1 MRNTIKNKIK
11 GVLQLPFYTILLI
24 INRTNIL
31 IILSS
36 PILLILLIRDW
47 FVYRKTKKGLA
58 RSYNAARYEF
68 GYFSYITGELG
79 AGKTTFGAGILQVFQ
94 QVIIDKAHEEIEK
107 CKRIIY
113 DFDYVELNKFIA
125 ANHENYSYEE
135 IYLMFINSEIYKNY
149 QDLVYDDGINKNSF
163 SRLFFKY
170 IRAYYRLLDNNFVM
184 ANIDVESRITGNYNK
199 VLKKEFLKI
208 KDSPCPIEL
217 FNVLFYD
224 ETTLDENNTHNNEIV
239 AVDDGQTEFLRLIRH
254 FGEET
259 MYLLLTAQN
268 MSRDVL
274 QWRELANT
282 EINILGR
289 QVKKNFITKSYIY
302 SIKSKLLSCEKKMYK
317 NLFVIDEYRF
327 DNTYNRFK
335 KREFK
340 LMTKI
345 DKVNSKAFLKYY
357 CCIKLKGK
365 KETYEDII
373 MLPINYCYGTT
384 DTHHFKF
391 ILEYIKMEQKLSYYD
406 LKVAEELT
414 WEEKCNIA
422 KELLKSKKRE
432 KVEKKTRAERS
443 EENRR
448 KHAEAQ
454 AQKEAARKENKN
466 AAEESTANAN
476 LSSNE
481 NGEV

>member
-1 MRNTIKNKIK
+1 MRRTIIEKIK
-11 GVLQLPFYTILLI
+11 GVLQLPFYAILLI
-24 INRTNIL
+24 INRSNIL
-31 IILSS
+31 ILLSS

-47 FVYRKTKKGLA
+47 FVYRKTKKGLLHA
-58 RSYNAARYEF
+58 YSTARYEY

-79 AGKTTFGAGILQVFQ
+79 AGKTTFGAGITQVYQ
-94 QVIIDKAHEEIEK
+94 NIIIDKAYEEIKK
-107 CKRIIY
+107 CKSIIF
-113 DFDYVELNKFIA
+113 DFNYVTLNSFIKDL
-125 ANHENYSYEE
+125 HDKGFKYEE
-135 IYLMFINSEIYKNY
+135 IYTTFIESETY
-149 QDLVYDDGINKNSF
+149 QQYRDLCYDDGINKNYF
-163 SRLFFKY
+163 NKLFYKY

-184 ANIDVESRITGNYNK
+184 SNIDVESRITCNYNK
-199 VLKKEFLKI
+199 VLKKEYLKI
-208 KDSPCPIEL
+208 KNGSCPIEL
-217 FNVLFYD
+217 YNVLFYD
-224 ETTLDENNTHNNEIV
+224 ETTLDENNTHTNEIV
-239 AVDDGQTEFLRLIRH
+239 AEDDGQTQFLRLIRH

-259 MYLLLTAQN
+259 IFLLLTAQN
-268 MSRDVL
+268 MSRDIL
-274 QWRELANT
+274 QWRELANS
-282 EINILGR
+282 EINVYGR
-289 QVKKNFITKSYIY
+289 QVKKNFITLSYIY
-302 SIKSKLLSCEKKMYK
+302 SIKSKLLSWEKKLYK
-317 NLFVIDEYRF
+317 RLFVIDDYKF

-357 CCIKLKGK
+357 AVVKLKGK
-365 KETYEDII
+365 KESYEDII

-391 ILEYIKMEQKLSYYD
+391 IFEYIKMEQKLSYYD

-422 KELLKSKKRE
+422 KDLLKSKKRE
-432 KVEKKTRAERS
+432 KPEKKTRAERS

-448 KHAEAQ
+448 KHAEKQ
-454 AQKEAARKENKN
+454 AAKEAERNKKTVG
-466 AAEESTANAN
+466 EDPTDSAN

>member
-1 MRNTIKNKIK
+1 MRKIVDKIK
-11 GVLQLPFYTILLI
+11 GVLLLPFYLILKIVNFTNLLI
-24 INRTNIL
+24 IV
-31 IILSS
+31 SS

-58 RSYNAARYEF
+58 HSYSSARYDY
-68 GYFSYITGELG
+68 GYFCYITGELG
-79 AGKTTFGAGILQVFQ
+79 AGKTTFGAGILQIFQ
-94 QVIIDKAHEEIEK
+94 NVIIDKAYEDIEK
-107 CKRIIY
+107 CKSICYR
-113 DFDYVELNKFIA
+113 FDYVALNELIKNLHSQ
-125 ANHENYSYEE
+125 NVRYEE
-135 IYLMFINSEIYKNY
+135 IYQIFINCEDFNEYRN
-149 QDLVYDDGINKNSF
+149 LVYDDGINKNDF
-163 SRLFFKY
+163 TKLFYKY

-184 ANIDVESRITGNYNK
+184 SNIDVESRITGTYNK

-239 AVDDGQTEFLRLIRH
+239 AEDDGQTQFLRLIRH

-259 MYLLLTAQN
+259 LYLLLTAQN
-268 MSRDVL
+268 MSRDIL

-282 EINILGR
+282 EINIVGR
-289 QVKKNFITKSYIY
+289 KIQRNYITKLYIY
-302 SIKSKLLSCEKKMYK
+302 AIKSKLLSWEKKLHK
-317 NLFVIDEYRF
+317 KLLVIDEYKF

-335 KREFK
+335 KREFNLK
-340 LMTKI
+340 VKI
-345 DKVNSKAFLKYY
+345 DKVNSKAFLLYY
-357 CCIKLKGK
+357 SVVKLKGK
-365 KETYEDII
+365 HDTYDDVI

-391 ILEYIKMEQKLSYYD
+391 IYQYIKMEQKLSYYD
-406 LKVAEELT
+406 VKVAEELT

-422 KELLKSKKRE
+422 KEILRSKKRE

-448 KHAEAQ
+448 KHAEKQ
-454 AQKEAARKENKN
+454 AAKEAERNKK
-466 AAEESTANAN
+466 TAGEDPTDTAN